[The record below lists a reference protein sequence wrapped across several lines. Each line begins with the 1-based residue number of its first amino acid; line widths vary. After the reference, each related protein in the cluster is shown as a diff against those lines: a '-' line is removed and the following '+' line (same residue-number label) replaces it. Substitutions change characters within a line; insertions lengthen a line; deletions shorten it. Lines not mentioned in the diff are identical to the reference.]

1 MNKTDV
7 AFEVFSPLSFP
18 EAVTRAREALAKEGF
33 GVLTEIDVQATMKAK
48 LGIEGQP
55 YVILGACHP
64 PSAHRALTAAPEVG
78 VLLPCNVTVS
88 IEGGKTVVRAMNP
101 GSVMGII
108 GKPDL
113 APIGEHV
120 GAALRRALEACERQD

>member
-1 MNKTDV
+1 MNETNV
-7 AFEVFSPLSFP
+7 AFEVMSPLTFA

-33 GVLTEIDVQATMKAK
+33 GVLTEIDVQATMNAK
-48 LGIEGQP
+48 LGVEGEP

-64 PSAHRALTAAPEVG
+64 PSAHRALAAAPEVG

-88 IEGGKTVVRAMNP
+88 VESGRTVVRAMNP
-101 GSVMGII
+101 GGVMGII

-120 GAALRRALEACERQD
+120 GAALRRVLEACEKP

>member
-1 MNKTDV
+1 MNKTNV
-7 AFEVFSPLSFP
+7 AFEVISPLTFA
-18 EAVTRAREALAKEGF
+18 EALTQAREALAKEGF

-48 LGIEGQP
+48 LGVEGES
-55 YVILGACHP
+55 YVILGACN
-64 PSAHRALTAAPEVG
+64 PSLAHRSLAAAPEVG

-88 IEGGKTVVRAMNP
+88 IEGGRTVVRAMNP
-101 GSVMGII
+101 ASVMGII

-120 GAALRRALEACERQD
+120 GAALRRVLEACEKKA

>member
-1 MNKTDV
+1 MNETNV
-7 AFEVFSPLSFP
+7 AFEVMSPLTFA

-33 GVLTEIDVQATMKAK
+33 GVLTEIDVQATMNAK
-48 LGIEGQP
+48 LGVEGEP

-64 PSAHRALTAAPEVG
+64 PSAHRALAAAPEVG

-88 IEGGKTVVRAMNP
+88 VESGRTVVRAMNP

-120 GAALRRALEACERQD
+120 GAALRRVLEACEKP